1 MMYQSPPG
9 HQEYLQGQYPHH
21 VYPPWPINSPPG
33 ALPVFQGYPMQGMPY
48 YQNYA
53 GSSPFFHPHY
63 PVTEDS
69 RTGHGKKMGGKRHSL
84 DSGDNSI
91 EPETGETNASKSRIP
106 DESEEEAS
114 EDLRKAGRSGKK
126 KSGVVVI
133 RNINY
138 IASKRH
144 NSSGS
149 ETDSRSESESEED
162 RDSQVIS
169 PEIKHK
175 RSTRSS
181 RSKGKHLTFEDQ
193 SNTPAK
199 TVSPEAD
206 GHWQAFQNL
215 LLRDADE
222 DKHHADQRLFTM
234 ERETKQKRRYNK
246 VGDDP
251 IAQEW
256 NRDEIQE
263 NGATDIH
270 RVGGRINVSRASN
283 DELLTSRRD
292 SLSGDGH
299 LNVQATELDGGRNG
313 YKRPG
318 GDDFIVYGQ
327 KGQTHSNVHLDS
339 LALSGFNNTKSYDK
353 SSSNNLD
360 GDSYIVPLR
369 TISVDAVGKEGRNA
383 VVMDSEFLSSNQK
396 AENLSN
402 RVATYEPDVLN
413 LMPTRETENEAAG
426 YDPTLEYEMQ
436 IHAGRAPALDRKK
449 EVVTDAKQG
458 TKRLDKDRKPKIT
471 PDGKT
476 GGPIRKGKP
485 SKLSPLDE
493 ARARAEKLRTYK
505 ADLQKLKK
513 EKVSCQKCFLD

>member
-21 VYPPWPINSPPG
+21 MYPPWPINSPPG

-53 GSSPFFHPHY
+53 GGSPYFHPHY
-63 PVTEDS
+63 PVTEDP
-69 RTGHGKKMGGKRHSL
+69 RMGDGRRMGGKRHSM
-84 DSGDNSI
+84 DGGDNPT
-91 EPETGETNASKSRIP
+91 EPETWETNASKARVP
-106 DESEEEAS
+106 DDAESEEEAS
-114 EDLRKAGRSGKK
+114 EDQRKSGCSGKK

-149 ETDSRSESESEED
+149 ETDSPSESGSGED
-162 RDSQVIS
+162 RDLQAIS

-175 RSTRSS
+175 KSTRSS
-181 RSKGKHLTFEDQ
+181 RSKGKHLNFGDQ
-193 SNTPAK
+193 SSTPAK

-206 GHWQAFQNL
+206 GHWQAFQSL
-215 LLRDADE
+215 LLRDADTE
-222 DKHHADQRLFTM
+222 KHHADQSLFTM
-234 ERETKQKRRYNK
+234 ERETKQKRRQTK

-251 IAQEW
+251 LIAQGS
-256 NRDEIQE
+256 NRDVIQE
-263 NGATDIH
+263 NGATDID
-270 RVGGRINVSRASN
+270 RIGARINHVSRASN

-292 SLSGDGH
+292 GISGDGH
-299 LNVQATELDGGRNG
+299 LNVQAIELDGGRNG
-313 YKRPG
+313 YRRPG
-318 GDDFIVYGQ
+318 SDDFMVYGQ
-327 KGQTHSNVHLDS
+327 KGQTFSNAHSDP
-339 LALSGFNNTKSYDK
+339 LAVSGFDIRKASYDK

-369 TISVDAVGKEGRNA
+369 SMSMDAVGKEGRTA
-383 VVMDSEFLSSNQK
+383 VDMDSEFPSSNHK

-413 LMPTRETENEAAG
+413 LMPKRETENEPVG
-426 YDPTLEYEMQ
+426 YDPALEYEMHV
-436 IHAGRAPALDRKK
+436 HAGRMPTVDKKK
-449 EVVTDAKQG
+449 EVVTDVKKG
-458 TKRLDKDRKPKIT
+458 VKRLDNDRKPKIT
-471 PDGKT
+471 PDRKA

-513 EKVSCQKCFLD
+513 EKVSC